1 MCSSGNVTA
10 GMNKVEAVILALGR
24 LCFSSMGHVGMIN
37 VVIHQPSTLVRMDL
51 DLLSSRYDE
60 MSLLG
65 RGTLTSYHNFTL
77 SAVNKIQ
84 VRSEIFLDFGAE
96 YNQYDDQDY

>member
-1 MCSSGNVTA
+1 
-10 GMNKVEAVILALGR
+10 
-24 LCFSSMGHVGMIN
+24 
-37 VVIHQPSTLVRMDL
+37 MDL

-65 RGTLTSYHNFTL
+65 RGTLTSYHNFTFL
-77 SAVNKIQ
+77 AVNKIQ
-84 VRSEIFLDFGAE
+84 VQSDIFLDFGAE